1 MYDELSV
8 DYDRF
13 VDWPGRLAVELP
25 FIVGLLNE
33 HHAAIVLDVAS
44 GTGMHAIALARQG
57 FAMTGADIS
66 RGMVEQ
72 ARANA
77 RTAGIWVRLEEA
89 GFGNLASFFG
99 SASFDAVLCLGN
111 SLPHVLSR
119 DDLDKTLLDFS
130 ACLKPHGVL
139 LIQNRNFDAVIANHA
154 RWMEPQSYVEAGT
167 EWVFQRFY
175 DFDPDGL
182 LSFNMITLKRP
193 PGGKWTQ
200 DVVTSRMRPVL
211 KFELLLSLH
220 EAGFTH
226 LKSYGDMTGSEYSHE
241 KSPNL
246 VVVGQKRS

>member
-13 VDWPGRLAVELP
+13 VDWPSRLAVELP
-25 FIVGLLNE
+25 FIVALLKE
-33 HHAAIVLDVAS
+33 HHVANVLDAAS
-44 GTGMHAIALARQG
+44 GTGMHAIALSRQG
-57 FAMTGADIS
+57 FDVTGADLS

-77 RTAGIWVRLEEA
+77 RSAGVWVRLEEA
-89 GFGNLASFFG
+89 GFGNLSRFFSLG
-99 SASFDAVLCLGN
+99 SFDAVLCLGN

-119 DDLDKTLLDFS
+119 DDLDKTLVDFA

-139 LIQNRNFDAVIANHA
+139 LVQNRNFDAVIADHA
-154 RWMEPQSYVEAGT
+154 RWMEPQSYSEKGA

-182 LSFNMITLKRP
+182 LSFNMITLKHP
-193 PGGKWTQ
+193 AGGKWTQ
-200 DVVTSRMRPVL
+200 DVVTSRMRPIM
-211 KFELLLSLH
+211 KFELLLCMH

-226 LKSYGDMTGSEYSHE
+226 LKSYGDMTGQEYNHE